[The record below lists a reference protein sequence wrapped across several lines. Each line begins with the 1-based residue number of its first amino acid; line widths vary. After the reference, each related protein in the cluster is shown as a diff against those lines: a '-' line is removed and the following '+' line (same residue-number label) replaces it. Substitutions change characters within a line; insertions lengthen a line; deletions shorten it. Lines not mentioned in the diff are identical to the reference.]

1 METKKKISGKKRYVK
16 TCVVFFIFMI
26 LAAIIYKK
34 QVYQVV
40 EQTDIPYKADF
51 NSYTIA
57 NIDSTKMEILPSLS
71 GNGDVKIRIE
81 CHDRFFLKGCSPIIV
96 DVTTMV
102 NGKNE
107 AFAEYQYEMKYER
120 NKIVLRKKELPTTD
134 YIVNIGYYRYEEIAD
149 KQPVFHCVSHK
160 VTKGAYGEFKM
171 EDYLEYAPKKENG
184 EMTVT
189 NIVQQS
195 VKCYVYRYD
204 IDIYFNGFKDN
215 ERELLNENRA
225 IILLKNGS
233 RYEGPIKDGYF
244 EGTGTFRDSLL
255 GKEYKGQKFIK
266 GNIERDSVVN
276 SRTFIKIKERP
287 LLSTAYP
294 IGSCFRT
301 DYKFTDSVNVKRTNY
316 IYKGQESG
324 KAVVYR
330 QVLTFDKYGNVT
342 GETCFDNQGNQLDES
357 ISKEPALMKPMVLER
372 DSISE
377 LLL

>member
-171 EDYLEYAPKKENG
+171 EDYLEYAPKKER
-184 EMTVT
+184 M
-189 NIVQQS
+189 I
-195 VKCYVYRYD
+195 
-204 IDIYFNGFKDN
+204 
-215 ERELLNENRA
+215 
-225 IILLKNGS
+225 
-233 RYEGPIKDGYF
+233 
-244 EGTGTFRDSLL
+244 
-255 GKEYKGQKFIK
+255 
-266 GNIERDSVVN
+266 
-276 SRTFIKIKERP
+276 
-287 LLSTAYP
+287 
-294 IGSCFRT
+294 
-301 DYKFTDSVNVKRTNY
+301 
-316 IYKGQESG
+316 
-324 KAVVYR
+324 
-330 QVLTFDKYGNVT
+330 
-342 GETCFDNQGNQLDES
+342 
-357 ISKEPALMKPMVLER
+357 
-372 DSISE
+372 
-377 LLL
+377 